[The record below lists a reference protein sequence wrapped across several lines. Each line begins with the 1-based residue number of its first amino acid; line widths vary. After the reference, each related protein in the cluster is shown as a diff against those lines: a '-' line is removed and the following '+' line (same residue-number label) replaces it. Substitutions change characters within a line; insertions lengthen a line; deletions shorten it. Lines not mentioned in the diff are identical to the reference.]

1 MKETLDKLLTLSLE
15 LMETDKVRGDALW
28 EIHKALEDRSDTN
41 VSPPPTT
48 QDHEASEENQV
59 TARGEGI
66 VFTGNIQTV
75 NIYIREG

>member
-15 LMETDKVRGDALW
+15 LMETDKPRGDALW
-28 EIHKALEDRSDTN
+28 EIHKELEDRTATN
-41 VSPPPTT
+41 VAPQATP
-48 QDHEASEENQV
+48 QDHEASEGNQV
-59 TARGEGI
+59 TARGAGL